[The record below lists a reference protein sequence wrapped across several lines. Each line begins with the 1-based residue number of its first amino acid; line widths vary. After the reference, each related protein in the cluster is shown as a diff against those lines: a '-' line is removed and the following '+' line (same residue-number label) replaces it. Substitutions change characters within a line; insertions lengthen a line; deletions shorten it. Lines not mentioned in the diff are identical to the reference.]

1 MLFVIRL
8 TLVPIHSFS
17 NALTVQRLQTGLI
30 QPSDST
36 WSAPIVFVRKK
47 GGSTRFCVYYR
58 RLNSVT
64 RKDNYPIPRI
74 NAALDAISG
83 AKYFSTLDLRSGY
96 HQVEIDK
103 TSRQYTA
110 FVTSS
115 GLYEFNVLPFG
126 LCNAPPTFQKLMN
139 HVLQGLD
146 GNIWLI
152 YLEDIIIFSST
163 FEQHLFHLRC
173 VLDRLRAANLAL
185 NPGKSSFGQSSVLF
199 PGHIVT
205 QEGIEPNSEKTQA
218 VREFPRRRNVN
229 DIQAFVGLASY
240 YRRFVKNFA
249 SIATTLTGLTRR
261 NTPFKWDESCQTAI
275 EQLKAT
281 LLFPPI
287 LAYPN
292 FSQPF
297 HLYASAY
304 G

>member
-1 MLFVIRL
+1 
-8 TLVPIHSFS
+8 
-17 NALTVQRLQTGLI
+17 
-30 QPSDST
+30 
-36 WSAPIVFVRKK
+36 
-47 GGSTRFCVYYR
+47 
-58 RLNSVT
+58 
-64 RKDNYPIPRI
+64 
-74 NAALDAISG
+74 
-83 AKYFSTLDLRSGY
+83 
-96 HQVEIDK
+96 
-103 TSRQYTA
+103 
-110 FVTSS
+110 
-115 GLYEFNVLPFG
+115 
-126 LCNAPPTFQKLMN
+126 MN

-146 GNIWLI
+146 GNICLI
-152 YLEDIIIFSST
+152 YLDDIIIFSST
-163 FEQHLFHLRC
+163 FEQHLFRLRC
-173 VLDRLRAANLAL
+173 VLDRLRAANLVL
-185 NPGKSSFGQSSVLF
+185 NHGKSSFGQSSVLF

-229 DIQAFVGLASY
+229 DIRAFVGLANY
-240 YRRFVKNFA
+240 YSRFVKNFA
-249 SIATTLTGLTRR
+249 SIATPLTGLTRR